1 MSGFNKIMAFQQ
13 MMPYLNKEQQEKL
26 AITLGMDL
34 QEIER
39 RLVGKNKEDEFV
51 LILLFMEVCKSI
63 TAFDEGVSQLL
74 KTATSDLLV
83 ELQNGNKF
91 MLEIKHTEKEKYSI
105 SMGNLQKRIDYASK
119 YGLDLYF
126 AISIKGYWMLFSAE
140 YLKEKK
146 GKIEVSDLMKSKLDE
161 ILGCVSYVFP
171 KGMRIKSVYSTD
183 ETVKSTGIQFSPYG
197 KLVSYELYYNDRKIF
212 RVKGKNS
219 PYIGYTMILEAL
231 QDRLS
236 MDTQTIEQSGSY
248 TVINESFS
256 NDFNAISEYKFLLSP
271 IEHTVYDGEEKYTAH
286 TYIENAKVD
295 ANLLKMRFQVGHIRG
310 MMQYLADNGI
320 EIMYIR
326 NSLIYKL
333 SPQ

>member
-1 MSGFNKIMAFQQ
+1 
-13 MMPYLNKEQQEKL
+13 
-26 AITLGMDL
+26 
-34 QEIER
+34 
-39 RLVGKNKEDEFV
+39 
-51 LILLFMEVCKSI
+51 
-63 TAFDEGVSQLL
+63 
-74 KTATSDLLV
+74 
-83 ELQNGNKF
+83 
-91 MLEIKHTEKEKYSI
+91 
-105 SMGNLQKRIDYASK
+105 MGNLQKRIDYASK
-119 YGLDLYF
+119 YGLDLFF
-126 AISIKGYWMLFSAE
+126 AISIKGYWMLFNSE

-183 ETVKSTGIQFSPYG
+183 EAVKSTGIQFSPYG

-295 ANLLKMRFQVGHIRG
+295 ANLLNMRFQVGHIRG
-310 MMQYLADNGI
+310 MMQYLAENGI

-333 SPQ
+333 NPQ